1 MNKYILNTSLD
12 DSLQAKIVACVNEN
26 MSSNWLG
33 YTGKQADL
41 ETPRGVDTVF
51 DRGRRAN
58 FTHLLPDLSNEVNKF
73 SDAVLLDLKLDNQFI
88 RLIPDVET
96 DNTQFLPHMISVVYK
111 ENHRSIGIRRHKDK
125 RSPDGWLHLRFNF
138 LVSAAEGGNPIINSE
153 VLEVAEKQ
161 GWACFSSEWEHGT
174 LPVTNDKYRIALSLG
189 YFIEPEYAR
198 KTFKNLLT
206 NLNNNV

>member
-26 MSSNWLG
+26 MSSTWYGHIGN
-33 YTGKQADL
+33 YADL
-41 ETPRGVDTVF
+41 ETPREASLF

-73 SDAVLLDLKLDNQFI
+73 SDAVLLNLKLDNQFI
-88 RLIPDVET
+88 RPIPDVKT
-96 DNTQFLPHMISVVYK
+96 PDTQFLPHMISVVYK
-111 ENHRSIGIRRHKDK
+111 ENHRSIGIRIHLDK

-138 LVSAAEGGNPIINSE
+138 LVSGAEGGNPIINSE

-161 GWACFSSEWEHGT
+161 GWACFASEWAHGS
-174 LPVTNDKYRIALSLG
+174 LPVFDQRLRIVLSLG
-189 YFIEPEYAR
+189 YFIEPIYA
-198 KTFKNLLT
+198 KNTFKNLLT

>member
-1 MNKYILNTSLD
+1 MNKYILSTALD

-26 MSSNWLG
+26 MSSNWYG
-33 YTGKQADL
+33 HFGNYADL
-41 ETPRGVDTVF
+41 ETPKEGSLF
-51 DRGRRAN
+51 DRGRRSN
-58 FTHLLPDLSNEVNKF
+58 STYLFPDLSNEVNKF
-73 SDAVLLDLKLDNQFI
+73 GDAVLLDLKLDNQFI
-88 RLIPDVET
+88 RPIPHVKT

-111 ENHRSIGIRRHKDK
+111 ENHRSIGIRRHTDK

-161 GWACFSSEWEHGT
+161 GWVCFASEWEHGS
-174 LPVTNDKYRIALSLG
+174 LPVFDQRLRIVLSLG
-189 YFIEPEYAR
+189 YFIEPIYA
-198 KTFKNLLT
+198 KNTFKNLLT

>member
-1 MNKYILNTSLD
+1 MNKYILSTALD

-26 MSSNWLG
+26 MSSNWLA
-33 YTGKQADL
+33 YTGKQAGL
-41 ETPRGVDTVF
+41 ETPRGVDTLF

-73 SDAVLLDLKLDNQFI
+73 GDAVLLDLKLDNQFI
-88 RLIPDVET
+88 RLIPDIET
-96 DNTQFLPHMISVVYK
+96 ADTQFLPHMISVVYK
-111 ENHRSIGIRRHKDK
+111 EKHRSIGVRKHLDQ

-138 LVSAAEGGNPIINSE
+138 LASGAEGGNPIIKSE

-161 GWACFSSEWEHGT
+161 GWVCFSSEWEHST
-174 LPVTNDKYRIALSLG
+174 LPVTNDEYRIALSLG